1 MKRIIKVAV
10 LTACVGAMHCFAR
23 CGNGKANTPEEAF
36 VKMQKSALGG
46 DYATFEAV
54 YLNTSDVKLGK
65 WSECNS
71 QEKECLTELLKNV
84 VEHCQ
89 LKDIELGGSKMINE
103 KEAKVFAI
111 WKEKN
116 LTFSFPCKKVDG
128 SWMVAID
135 DMELVENNKDGSNAK
150 NIAAACVS
158 NMKQIQTAFEQA
170 LMAGKTVKTV
180 SDLCGADGYFK
191 VEPECPLGG
200 KYQIG
205 KDFNITCPNGEKGHV
220 LLCGNENCGSEKD
233 GSNDKSIADACV
245 GNMKQIQ
252 AAFEQA
258 LMAGK
263 TVKTVSD
270 LCGANGYLKT
280 EPKCPLGGKYQID
293 KDFNITCSSGGK
305 GHVLPR

>member
-1 MKRIIKVAV
+1 MKRIMKVAA
-10 LTACVGAMHCFAR
+10 LMAYVGAMHCFAV
-23 CGNGKANTPEEAF
+23 CGAKGPDAIALD
-36 VKMQKSALGG
+36 VMQKLSSGQANLEYLAKNCTENTAISLATSRG
-46 DYATFEAV
+46 DIVKELKGVTFKVINTEIKDDKAV
-54 YLNTSDVKLGK
+54 VS
-65 WSECNS
+65 
-71 QEKECLTELLKNV
+71 
-84 VEHCQ
+84 
-89 LKDIELGGSKMINE
+89 IEQTHADKKRINKMDL
-103 KEAKVFAI
+103 V
-111 WKEKN
+111 
-116 LTFSFPCKKVDG
+116 KVDG
-128 SWMVAID
+128 VWRVDIN
-135 DMELVENNKDGSNAK
+135 EEGGSNAK
-150 NIAAACVS
+150 NIADACIS
-158 NMKQIQTAFEQA
+158 NMKQIQVALEQA
-170 LMAGKTVKTV
+170 LIAGKTVKAV

-220 LLCGNENCGSEKD
+220 LSCGNENCGSEKD

-245 GNMKQIQ
+245 SNMKQIQ